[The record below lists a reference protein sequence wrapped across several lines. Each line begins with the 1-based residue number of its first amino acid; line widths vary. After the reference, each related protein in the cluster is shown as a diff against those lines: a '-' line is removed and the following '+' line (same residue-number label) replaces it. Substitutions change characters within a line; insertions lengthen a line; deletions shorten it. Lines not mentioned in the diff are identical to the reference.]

1 MKRPALFDVTPPH
14 AAVPRRDRR
23 RSWCDRMRT
32 AFGHAAA
39 STVAWLLV
47 AQTALAQP
55 APPRA
60 AEPLA
65 PPQAAAI
72 DPTDLGYALGYRI
85 GARIRA
91 DHAALEIPI
100 DNAALARGLADAVQ
114 EAASRLDEPR
124 LRAALAAFEEAM
136 QRRQEA
142 FFKRMAEAAKQNLAK
157 GREYLA
163 ANGRRPGV
171 MTLPSGLQYE
181 VLRAGTGAQPG
192 PDDIVIAHYRGTH
205 IDGRE
210 FDGTD
215 PEGDPAAFPLRGVV
229 PGWQE
234 ALARMAA
241 GAKWRIHLPPDLAY
255 GEDGSPPAIEPN
267 EVLVFEIEL
276 IRSERPQR

>member
-1 MKRPALFDVTPPH
+1 MQRPALVDVT
-14 AAVPRRDRR
+14 A
-23 RSWCDRMRT
+23 RSSRHVLLT
-32 AFGHAAA
+32 VGGLLAL
-39 STVAWLLV
+39 STVAWLPV
-47 AQTALAQP
+47 MPAARAQP
-55 APPRA
+55 AAPRA
-60 AEPLA
+60 AQPAAPARAEPLA
-65 PPQAAAI
+65 PPPAAI
-72 DPTDLGYALGYRI
+72 DPADLGYALGYRI

-91 DHAALEIPI
+91 DHAALDMPI

-114 EAASRLDEPR
+114 EAAPRLDEPR

-142 FFKRMAEAAKQNLAK
+142 FFRRMAEAAKQNLAK

-171 MTLPSGLQYE
+171 VTLPSGLQYE
-181 VLRAGTGAQPG
+181 VLRAGSGAPPG

-215 PEGDPAAFPLRGVV
+215 PAGEPAAFPLRGVV

-234 ALARMAA
+234 ALARMAP
-241 GAKWRIHLPPDLAY
+241 GTKWRIHLPPDLAY
-255 GEDGSPPAIEPN
+255 GEDGSPPEIEPN

>member
-1 MKRPALFDVTPPH
+1 MQRPALVDVTARGSRVVLVTIGGH
-14 AAVPRRDRR
+14 LAV
-23 RSWCDRMRT
+23 S
-32 AFGHAAA
+32 A
-39 STVAWLLV
+39 VAWLLV
-47 AQTALAQP
+47 MPGASAQP
-55 APPRA
+55 AAARA
-60 AEPLA
+60 RQTAAPAKPEPLA
-65 PPQAAAI
+65 PPPAAV
-72 DPTDLGYALGYRI
+72 DPADLGYALGYRI

-91 DHAALEIPI
+91 DHAALDMPI

-114 EAASRLDEPR
+114 EAAPRLDETR
-124 LRAALAAFEEAM
+124 LRVALAAFEEAM
-136 QRRQEA
+136 QRREEA
-142 FFKRMAEAAKQNLAK
+142 FFRRMAEAAKQNLAK
-157 GREYLA
+157 GRDYLA

-171 MTLPSGLQYE
+171 ITLPSGLQYE
-181 VLRAGTGAQPG
+181 VLRAGSGAQPS

-215 PEGDPAAFPLRGVV
+215 PAGEPAAFPLRGVV

-234 ALARMAA
+234 ALARMAP

-255 GEDGSPPAIEPN
+255 GEDGSPPEIEPN